1 MILLLA
7 CNAATVPPEVASIRV
22 DPVTEVTSFGAVFLD
37 AQALGEGG
45 QRLPVEV
52 LVMSS
57 SDPTVLR
64 PGTSGSFECLDSG
77 VAELAL
83 RAGVVD
89 SSMVVNCSPVGSVE
103 VSPEAVAV
111 TLAAD
116 ESQRVLEPVSV
127 SLRGREGV
135 LVESVQRHWTS
146 SDEEVV
152 QLDESN
158 RLVVRGEGAAELTL
172 QAGHVVKSVPVEVS
186 RLLVARALQ
195 IAEGDVA
202 EVPLEPARYRA
213 VVHSDR
219 PVVLRFEGADCT
231 SGLAG
236 TDLTVDCL
244 LTRRGQVEV
253 ENPAPNGVG
262 DGDAVAELELV
273 RLPG

>member
-7 CNAATVPPEVASIRV
+7 CNAASVPPEVSSIRV

-37 AQALGEGG
+37 AQALGEAG

-52 LVMSS
+52 VVTSS
-57 SDPTVLR
+57 SDPEVLR

-77 VAELAL
+77 V
-83 RAGVVD
+83 
-89 SSMVVNCSPVGSVE
+89 
-103 VSPEAVAV
+103 
-111 TLAAD
+111 
-116 ESQRVLEPVSV
+116 
-127 SLRGREGV
+127 
-135 LVESVQRHWTS
+135 
-146 SDEEVV
+146 
-152 QLDESN
+152 
-158 RLVVRGEGAAELTL
+158 AELTL

-186 RLLVARALQ
+186 RLLVERALQ